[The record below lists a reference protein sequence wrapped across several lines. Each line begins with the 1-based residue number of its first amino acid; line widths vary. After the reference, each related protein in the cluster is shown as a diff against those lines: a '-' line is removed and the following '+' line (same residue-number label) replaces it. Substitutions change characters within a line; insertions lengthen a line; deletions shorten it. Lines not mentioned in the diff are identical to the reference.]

1 MLSEAGRHLD
11 PLILPYLHEK
21 DEESARRLLGE
32 IVSQQ
37 ADPIIKGVIARQKRS
52 ETGRRVTG
60 RKPEAEEI
68 QGEIVL
74 QLVARLEALR
84 ASDSERA
91 AAPIPDLRDYVASLA
106 SESCQSWLRRSFP
119 RRARIRNHLRYLLS
133 HDARFLMRP
142 SASDGWLCGL
152 ADRDVRSL
160 REGDA
165 ASAPDETPAG
175 ETPRGGGL
183 AGPAASASDP
193 SPAEL
198 ADLARDLLSR
208 AGRPLDLEFL
218 VDAVARA
225 WGVEE
230 PAEAAGPDDAGR
242 ERPSAV
248 SQPEQAAPEAPS
260 DSRAHLKR
268 TWDRILQLP
277 PLQRSVLLL
286 GLSDALGHGLVGLF
300 PVTGVA
306 GIRRIAIALG
316 LRPERFAEQWKDL
329 PLDDEAIAVRLRV
342 NRAQVSELRRSAL
355 ERLARRK
362 D

>member
-1 MLSEAGRHLD
+1 MLSEAGRQLD

-21 DEESARRLLGE
+21 DEASARRLLDE
-32 IVSQQ
+32 IVTQQ

-52 ETGRRVTG
+52 ESGRRVTG
-60 RKPEAEEI
+60 RRPETEEI

-91 AAPIPDLRDYVASLA
+91 AAPIADLRDYVSSLA

-152 ADRDVRSL
+152 SDRDVRSL

-165 ASAPDETPAG
+165 ASAPGEAPA
-175 ETPRGGGL
+175 ETPRGGRL

-198 ADLARDLLSR
+198 ADLARDLLQR

-230 PAEAAGPDDAGR
+230 PAEATGPDDAGR
-242 ERPSAV
+242 ERPSAAAP
-248 SQPEQAAPEAPS
+248 PEQAAPEAPG
-260 DSRAHLKR
+260 DSRALLKR

-286 GLSDALGHGLVGLF
+286 GLSDPLGHGLIGLF

-306 GIRRIAIALG
+306 GIRRMAIALG

-342 NRAQVSELRRSAL
+342 SRAQVSELRRSAL